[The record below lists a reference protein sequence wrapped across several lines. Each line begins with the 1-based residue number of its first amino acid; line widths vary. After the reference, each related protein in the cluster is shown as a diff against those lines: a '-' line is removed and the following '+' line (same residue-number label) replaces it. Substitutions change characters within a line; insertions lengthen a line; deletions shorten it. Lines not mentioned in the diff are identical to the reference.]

1 MVAATSVTAAPIDEL
16 IEGKR
21 RASGEPN
28 LFVNSCGQGIPEG
41 SRILGV
47 GVDVPRSRTHTKGRG
62 MQGRTERSFMHSKEN
77 SVSDSARP
85 EVAAFSELEQLVKHL
100 GDELASFRRRALQAE
115 ARLKSL
121 ESTGVKGVM
130 SPERV
135 QYLEREN
142 AGLTT
147 RLDAARARTQ
157 QMIDRVRFLRQQHDG
172 AAAR

>member
-1 MVAATSVTAAPIDEL
+1 M
-16 IEGKR
+16 
-21 RASGEPN
+21 
-28 LFVNSCGQGIPEG
+28 
-41 SRILGV
+41 
-47 GVDVPRSRTHTKGRG
+47 
-62 MQGRTERSFMHSKEN
+62 
-77 SVSDSARP
+77 SDNARP
-85 EVAAFSELEQLVKHL
+85 EIAAFTELEQLVHHL

-115 ARLKSL
+115 ARLKTL
-121 ESTGVKGVM
+121 ESTGVKGVV

-147 RLDAARARTQ
+147 RLEAARARTQ

>member
-1 MVAATSVTAAPIDEL
+1 M
-16 IEGKR
+16 
-21 RASGEPN
+21 
-28 LFVNSCGQGIPEG
+28 
-41 SRILGV
+41 
-47 GVDVPRSRTHTKGRG
+47 
-62 MQGRTERSFMHSKEN
+62 
-77 SVSDSARP
+77 SDSARP
-85 EVAAFSELEQLVKHL
+85 EITAFTELEQLVHHL

-121 ESTGVKGVM
+121 ESTGVKGVV

-147 RLDAARARTQ
+147 RLEAARARTQ

-172 AAAR
+172 AVAR

>member
-1 MVAATSVTAAPIDEL
+1 
-16 IEGKR
+16 
-21 RASGEPN
+21 
-28 LFVNSCGQGIPEG
+28 
-41 SRILGV
+41 
-47 GVDVPRSRTHTKGRG
+47 
-62 MQGRTERSFMHSKEN
+62 
-77 SVSDSARP
+77 VSDSARP
-85 EVAAFSELEQLVKHL
+85 EITAFTELEQLVHHL

-121 ESTGVKGVM
+121 ESTGVKGVV

-135 QYLEREN
+135 QCLEREN

-172 AAAR
+172 AVAR

>member
-1 MVAATSVTAAPIDEL
+1 
-16 IEGKR
+16 
-21 RASGEPN
+21 
-28 LFVNSCGQGIPEG
+28 
-41 SRILGV
+41 
-47 GVDVPRSRTHTKGRG
+47 
-62 MQGRTERSFMHSKEN
+62 
-77 SVSDSARP
+77 VSDSVRP
-85 EVAAFSELEQLVKHL
+85 ETTAFAELEQLVKHL

-115 ARLKSL
+115 ARLKTL
-121 ESTGVKGVM
+121 ESTGVKGVV

-172 AAAR
+172 APAR